1 MNIHYKM
8 FIPNVCLLALVTT
21 GLAYTVIKSKI
32 EHQFILKITTKVERI
47 NHLSRNLNAQ
57 QHNKE
62 KKPLS
67 YYFNAD
73 KGYLNE
79 IPILDTTIDQI
90 INDLKKMNF
99 SVGGNKLIEDFIKNR
114 AGISNIQ
121 HELLESIQYKN
132 QAQVKSI
139 FLRWNIKSK
148 QIESSLTDL
157 VVFNTKYLER
167 VIKNIE
173 KKGKILAS

>member
-21 GLAYTVIKSKI
+21 GLAYTVIQSKT
-32 EHQFILKITTKVERI
+32 EQQSILKITEKVERI
-47 NHLSRNLNAQ
+47 NCLSRNLTAQ

-62 KKPLS
+62 KKLLS
-67 YYFNAD
+67 YYFNTD
-73 KGYLNE
+73 REYLNE
-79 IPILDTTIDQI
+79 IPILDTAIGRI
-90 INDLKKMNF
+90 IVDLKQLNF
-99 SVGGNKLIEDFIKNR
+99 SAGGNKLIEDFIKNR

-139 FLRWNIKSK
+139 FLRWSIKSK